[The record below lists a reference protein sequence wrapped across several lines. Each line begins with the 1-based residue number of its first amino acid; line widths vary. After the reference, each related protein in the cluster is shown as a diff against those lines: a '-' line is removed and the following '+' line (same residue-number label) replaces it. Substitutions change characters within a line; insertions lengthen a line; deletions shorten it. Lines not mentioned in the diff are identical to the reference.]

1 MLASE
6 LAKKLLDH
14 IIEYGDSDVEVRN
27 SAGEFDIAEIVEK
40 VNVSNR
46 KGFCTWRIFLDC

>member
-6 LAKKLLDH
+6 LAH
-14 IIEYGDSDVEVRN
+14 ITESGDSDGEVRN
-27 SAGEFDIAEIVEK
+27 PSGEFDIAEVVEK
-40 VNVSNR
+40 VNVSKT